1 MKKSIGILL
10 CAIIIILLIVI
21 AVGSVM
27 FVRKKHEHDQEVVFL
42 SNHIMTLTE
51 KLYSNDDEADVD
63 EKESLDN
70 NTSENSVTSN
80 ENIIKL
86 DSIIGKYELKTNNS
100 EDALYISKDGT
111 FGYFTDFGGYTGSY
125 SFDGEKIVLNPI
137 FVYHTD
143 TCLQLEKKSAIA
155 NIKEDGS
162 IEINAKEFISPE
174 SPGGIMNFKKVS
186 NNTEEFDIR
195 QNIKENIGSGPEY
208 YFILDY

>member
-1 MKKSIGILL
+1 
-10 CAIIIILLIVI
+10 
-21 AVGSVM
+21 M

-51 KLYSNDDEADVD
+51 KLYSNDDESDVD

-70 NTSENSVTSN
+70 NTSENSVTSS
-80 ENIIKL
+80 EKIIKL
-86 DSIIGKYELKTNNS
+86 DSIIGKYELESDDFEET
-100 EDALYISKDGT
+100 LYISKDGT

-125 SFDGEKIVLNPI
+125 SFDGEKIVLNPV

-143 TCLQLEKKSAIA
+143 ICLELVKKSAIA

-174 SPGGIMNFKKVS
+174 SPGDIMNFKKVS

-208 YFILDY
+208 NFVLDY

>member
-70 NTSENSVTSN
+70 NTSENSVTSS

-86 DSIIGKYELKTNNS
+86 DSIIGKYELESDDFEET
-100 EDALYISKDGT
+100 LYISKDGT

-125 SFDGEKIVLNPI
+125 SFDGEKIVLNPV

-143 TCLQLEKKSAIA
+143 LCLELVKKSVIA

-186 NNTEEFDIR
+186 NDTEDFDIR